1 MSEQVQQRGGRK
13 ARRGV
18 VVSRSGDKSIVVEG
32 ERRLPHPKYGKVIR
46 QRRKYHVHDA
56 ENIAAVGDVV
66 DIAECRPLS
75 ATKRW
80 RLVAKVAAAAGG
92 GAKQP

>member
-1 MSEQVQQRGGRK
+1 
-13 ARRGV
+13 
-18 VVSRSGDKSIVVEG
+18 
-32 ERRLPHPKYGKVIR
+32 GKVIR

-80 RLVAKVAAAAGG
+80 RLVSKVAAGDE
-92 GAKQP
+92 GAR

>member
-1 MSEQVQQRGGRK
+1 MSEEVQKRGIRK
-13 ARRGV
+13 TRRGV

-32 ERRLPHPKYGKVIR
+32 ERRLPHPRYGKVIR

-56 ENIAAVGDVV
+56 DNIAAVGDVV

-80 RLVAKVAAAAGG
+80 RLVAKVEHGDE
-92 GAKQP
+92 GAKQK

>member
-1 MSEQVQQRGGRK
+1 MSEEVQQRGGRK

-46 QRRKYHVHDA
+46 QHRKYHVHDA
-56 ENIAAVGDVV
+56 ENVAAVGDVV

-80 RLVAKVAAAAGG
+80 RLVARVAAAAGG
-92 GAKQP
+92 GAKQQ